1 MTVRRRIAAAL
12 LLAGAGL
19 LFIAPRARPHP
30 LLQSSDPTDGAELTS
45 PPDAVTLTFT
55 EDPEVALSVV
65 RVLDSSGAE
74 FQLGKP
80 VRVPSMVRT
89 LRVRVRDLPEGVY
102 TVAWRVVSR
111 VDGHATG
118 GAFAFGVGVS
128 PANATPN
135 RITAPVTPPISP
147 AEVAGRWLLYLGLLG
162 LVGGAWTSALAF
174 PVAPARPRRF
184 MMASWAV
191 SLGGLILFG
200 LSQRAAAGV
209 GFGDLASTPIGHAL
223 IWRAVAIIVAGLAL
237 VLAARSAGRRA
248 RIGLVIVG
256 VAAAGGVFAH
266 VDAGHAAASEP
277 AWRNIASQFVHVLAA
292 GVWIGGL
299 AALLLGIRGAPS
311 DDKARAVRRFSAAAG
326 FAILVVAITGTVRAI
341 AEIGSWD
348 GLFSS
353 TYGRLVIAKIA
364 LIAGLAALGAINRYR
379 NVPSAGSDVSGLRR
393 VSRAELALAGLALAA
408 AAGLAS
414 ASPPADAPASAVA
427 ADRIVVV
434 ATDFAQTIRVRLEV
448 TPGFAGPNAFVAHAT
463 VPDTGEPLD
472 ATRVALRFRFVD
484 ASVGETE
491 LELTRI
497 KRGVYAGNGSNLSLD
512 GPWTVTVIIQQP
524 TDSFE
529 ILIELETRCRAEA
542 LPVSGGPTL
551 YNIRLPAGS
560 AQLYVDPG
568 TAGLNEVHVTFFDAA
583 GQELPVAALPTIFG
597 THGGERIEF
606 EVRRF
611 GSGHFVAD
619 ATLDAGGWRF
629 EFVQVFDGGGSVQAV
644 RGCFEETIR

>member
-1 MTVRRRIAAAL
+1 MTFRRRIATAL

-19 LFIAPRARPHP
+19 VFLAPGAGAHA
-30 LLQSSDPTDGAELTS
+30 LLRSSDPTDSAELTS

-65 RVLDSSGAE
+65 RVLDSTGAE
-74 FQLGKP
+74 FQLGRP
-80 VRVPSMVRT
+80 VRVPSVART
-89 LRVRVRDLPEGVY
+89 IRVRVRDLPEGVY

-128 PANATPN
+128 PANAAPN
-135 RITAPVTPPISP
+135 PVAAPVTPPISP
-147 AEVAGRWLLYLGLLG
+147 VEVAGRWLLYVGLLG
-162 LVGGAWTSALAF
+162 LVGGAWISALAF
-174 PVAPARPRRF
+174 SAAPGGVRLF
-184 MMASWAV
+184 TTASWAAA
-191 SLGGLILFG
+191 LGGLILLG

-223 IWRAVAIIVAGLAL
+223 IWRGGAIFVAGLAFA
-237 VLAARSAGRRA
+237 LATRSVGRSARLA
-248 RIGLVIVG
+248 LVIAG
-256 VAAAGGVFAH
+256 AAAAGGVFAH
-266 VDAGHAAASEP
+266 VHAGHAAASEP
-277 AWRNIASQFVHVLAA
+277 GWRNIASQFVHVLAA

-311 DDKARAVRRFSAAAG
+311 EDKARAIRRFSAAAG
-326 FAILVVAITGTVRAI
+326 IAILVVAITGTVRAI
-341 AEIGSWD
+341 AEIGTWD

-353 TYGRLVIAKIA
+353 TYGRLVIAKAA
-364 LIAGLAALGAINRYR
+364 LIIGLATLGAINRYR
-379 NVPSAGSDVSGLRR
+379 NVPRAGSDPSGLRR

-414 ASPPADAPASAVA
+414 TSPPADASATAVPT
-427 ADRIVVV
+427 DRIVVV
-434 ATDFAQTIRVRLEV
+434 ASDFAQTIRLRLEV
-448 TPGFAGPNAFVAHAT
+448 TPGFAGPNSFVVRAT
-463 VPDTGEPLD
+463 VPDTGEPVD
-472 ATRVALRFRFVD
+472 AIRVALRFRFAD

-497 KRGVYAGNGSNLSLD
+497 RRGVYEGNGSSLSLD

-529 ILIELETRCRAEA
+529 IPIELETRCRVEA
-542 LPVSGGPTL
+542 VPVSGGPTL
-551 YNIRLPAGS
+551 YNVRLPAGS

-568 TAGLNEVHVTFFDAA
+568 TAGLNEVHVTFFDAQ
-583 GQELPVAALPTIFG
+583 GQELPVATLPTILG
-597 THGGERIEF
+597 THSGERIEF

-611 GSGHFVAD
+611 GPGHFVAD
-619 ATLDAGGWRF
+619 ATLGAGGWRIAF
-629 EFVQVFDGGGSVQAV
+629 QGVDPGGEAV
-644 RGCFEETIR
+644 SGCFEEKIR